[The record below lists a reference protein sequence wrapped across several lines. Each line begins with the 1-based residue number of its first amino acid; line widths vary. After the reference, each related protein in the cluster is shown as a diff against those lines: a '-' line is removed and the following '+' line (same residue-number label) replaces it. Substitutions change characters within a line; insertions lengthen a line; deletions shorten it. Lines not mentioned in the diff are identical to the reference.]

1 MRSFRAIGHTGG
13 MSTELDL
20 AWLDPSCRDL
30 TRREAD
36 GLGSGLSR
44 AMAQRLGVDVIIV
57 RVAFVVLALS
67 AGLGLALYGWGT
79 LLTRGPQG
87 SRPIDALL
95 PSFRTWS
102 LGSQK
107 AAVIIMTLIFTFVVA
122 ASTPLP
128 WGAGFLLLGAV
139 IVVRRRALRGFRFP
153 EPTGQELSVDA
164 QLVAWRSRLEAA
176 AGTTVHTVP
185 ELDLDSAPVVPTP
198 ALPRARRSW
207 LAGLA
212 LLAAG
217 GGVGAIA
224 HFVAGFSDVVSL
236 AAGVVAA
243 GATAVV
249 LALVMRTRRVPRLV
263 LAALAVAVLS
273 CGWLASQSGAG
284 PAPDP
289 GVLEISATA
298 TDETID
304 LGEADLTGV
313 DEVVIRA
320 VAADIT
326 VAVPGQVGELSSDL
340 TLSSLAADPDVE
352 TDTGVTV
359 LDRLVIDATAS
370 DVKVVRGE

>member
-1 MRSFRAIGHTGG
+1 

-107 AAVIIMTLIFTFVVA
+107 AAVIITTLIFTFVVA

-128 WGAGFLLLGAV
+128 WGAGFLLLGVV
-139 IVVRRRALRGFRFP
+139 IVVRRWALRGVRSP

-185 ELDLDSAPVVPTP
+185 ELDLDTAPVVPAP
-198 ALPRARRSW
+198 APPRARRSW

-212 LLAAG
+212 VLAAG

-224 HFVAGFSDVVSL
+224 HFVAGFSDAVSL

-326 VAVPGQVGELSSDL
+326 VAVPGPVGELSSDL

>member
-217 GGVGAIA
+217 GVVGAIA

-340 TLSSLAADPDVE
+340 TLSSLAADSDVE

>member
-30 TRREAD
+30 TRRTAD

-176 AGTTVHTVP
+176 AGTTVTP
-185 ELDLDSAPVVPTP
+185 CQSWTSTAP
-198 ALPRARRSW
+198 LSARRPPCPGPDARGWRVSHCWPPGAASARSLTSW
-207 LAGLA
+207 RGSPMWSPSRPAW
-212 LLAAG
+212 
-217 GGVGAIA
+217 
-224 HFVAGFSDVVSL
+224 S
-236 AAGVVAA
+236 
-243 GATAVV
+243 
-249 LALVMRTRRVPRLV
+249 R
-263 LAALAVAVLS
+263 
-273 CGWLASQSGAG
+273 
-284 PAPDP
+284 PAPRP
-289 GVLEISATA
+289 
-298 TDETID
+298 
-304 LGEADLTGV
+304 
-313 DEVVIRA
+313 
-320 VAADIT
+320 
-326 VAVPGQVGELSSDL
+326 SS
-340 TLSSLAADPDVE
+340 S
-352 TDTGVTV
+352 
-359 LDRLVIDATAS
+359 RW
-370 DVKVVRGE
+370 

>member
-176 AGTTVHTVP
+176 AGTAVHTVP

-217 GGVGAIA
+217 GVVGAIA